1 MRETRETRIRSHCP
15 TVPLSHC
22 HVSLLP
28 RIAHSP
34 SLSPGPQLPLIGLP
48 ATKGQSDVMLGC
60 YNASGAQYR
69 PHVDESRGGHGGGGA
84 VLSLVYYINA
94 GAEWDTE
101 RYVYGR
107 FYPSNPVAIL
117 KVD

>member
-1 MRETRETRIRSHCP
+1 M
-15 TVPLSHC
+15 
-22 HVSLLP
+22 
-28 RIAHSP
+28 
-34 SLSPGPQLPLIGLP
+34 SPGPQLPLIGLP